1 MLFGVR
7 SDFSDVR
14 YSATCNYMNLYRGD
28 LIAFAWSRA
37 EEKIDFICQNNI
49 LFLIWFFQHNNL
61 TGEIKTCQTLEL
73 GFTPYLFDGNPTQQ
87 FTDSYLLLFGV
98 LSCFYLLDVLS
109 CFYWMHFCA
118 FIGCIIVLLPDVIL
132 CFVDVL
138 SCCYREFWLVPQYNN
153 LLGYEPNTSLCSSA
167 SFVELFATLV
177 SPLITIT

>member
-118 FIGCIIVLLPDVIL
+118 FIGCIIVLCRCNIVL
-132 CFVDVL
+132 CRCIVMLLSGVL
-138 SCCYREFWLVPQYNN
+138 ISPTIQQSIGIWAQC
-153 LLGYEPNTSLCSSA
+153 
-167 SFVELFATLV
+167 FVELYHL
-177 SPLITIT
+177 PLLIC